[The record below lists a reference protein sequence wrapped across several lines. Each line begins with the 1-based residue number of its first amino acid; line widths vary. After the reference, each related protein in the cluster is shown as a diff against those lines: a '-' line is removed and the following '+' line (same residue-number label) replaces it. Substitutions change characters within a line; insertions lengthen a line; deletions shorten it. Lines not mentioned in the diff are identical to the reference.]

1 MHSERFGFGCA
12 ALIAAMVMSGC
23 GHAAPPSQV
32 KAAGGASPSAKAAD
46 DASSSGSKTPAT
58 LDQAKKVL
66 DLRDLPL
73 APGSEDPGA
82 RSVARLTYNATKP
95 APEAYAFHQ
104 KELAQRGWR
113 ETPGGYQSDEM
124 ASGTFVRDGYTLSMS
139 ASKVGD
145 ETMVSLTNHGNL
157 DARTLPQPAA
167 ATVLYEAPVS
177 IAYVTRAPVAS
188 VAKQVEEA
196 LVAAGWKPYGSA
208 GDSRY
213 YKQNAIRLLATTST
227 APAQGG
233 KTVVSY
239 QTELLSADL
248 PAPADAKQLQYSEP
262 PTQLSVDF
270 PGDLTASDKWYREH
284 LGKLGWKPTTEQ
296 PVKDDFTYFVI
307 YRNEAGEMLEITFR
321 KIEAEE
327 DEAAGESAETDET
340 TALTRLMLR
349 FTTAEEFAAME
360 KRWEEQRRKAAKESR
375 E

>member
-1 MHSERFGFGCA
+1 MAESAPQADVA
-12 ALIAAMVMSGC
+12 A
-23 GHAAPPSQV
+23 
-32 KAAGGASPSAKAAD
+32 
-46 DASSSGSKTPAT
+46 SKTPPT
-58 LDQAKKVL
+58 IDEAKQIL
-66 DLRDLPL
+66 DLRQLPL
-73 APGSEDPGA
+73 VPGSEEPGA
-82 RSVARLTYNATKP
+82 RSVARLTYHAKTP
-95 APEAYAFHQ
+95 APEAYAFHR
-104 KELAQRGWR
+104 KELVDRGWR

-139 ASKVGD
+139 ASKAGGD
-145 ETMVSLTNHGNL
+145 EGVETMVSLTNHGNL

-177 IAYVTRAPVAS
+177 IAYVTPEPVGS

-196 LVAAGWKPYGSA
+196 LAAAGWEPYGA
-208 GDSRY
+208 VGDSRY

-248 PAPADAKQLQYSEP
+248 PAPADARQLQYSEP

-270 PGDLTASDKWYREH
+270 PGVLAASDKWYRER

-296 PVKDDFTYFVI
+296 PVKEGFTYFVI
-307 YRNEAGEMLEITFR
+307 YRNEPGEMLEITFR
-321 KIEAEE
+321 EIEEE
-327 DEAAGESAETDET
+327 GADEADESDKADEAK
-340 TALTRLMLR
+340 ALTRLMLR

-360 KRWEEQRRKAAKESR
+360 KRWEEQRKKAESSKD
-375 E
+375 